1 MPLIKIQT
9 NQKMLTKSAIA
20 YSHNDADTAVASFGS
35 VELIVLIYDRVIDHL
50 RVAKYSVE
58 NRNDGFVAF
67 NKAHDLIQQGLL
79 ACLDR
84 DQGVGIAENLNIVY
98 EWSLREILAARLD
111 KNVSKLDEVIRVLS
125 ELRGAWTQISPAV
138 NIPEV
143 EM

>member
-9 NQKMLTKSAIA
+9 NSKMLTKSAIA

-35 VELIVLIYDRVIDHL
+35 VELIVLVYDRLIDHL

-58 NRNDGFVAF
+58 NGNDGLVAF

-79 ACLDR
+79 ACLDH
-84 DQGVGIAENLNIVY
+84 DQGGDIAESLKVVY
-98 EWSLREILAARLD
+98 EWSLREILVVRLD
-111 KNVSKLDEVIRVLS
+111 QNVSRLDEVIRVLS
-125 ELRGAWTQISPAV
+125 ELRGAWSQISSAT

-143 EM
+143 EI